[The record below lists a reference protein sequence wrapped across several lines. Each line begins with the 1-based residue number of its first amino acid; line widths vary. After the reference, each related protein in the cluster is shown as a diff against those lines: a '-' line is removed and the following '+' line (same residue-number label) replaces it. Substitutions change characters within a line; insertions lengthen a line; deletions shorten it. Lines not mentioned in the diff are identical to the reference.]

1 MFTFRQLIFLLFF
14 SNMLIFGCKKN
25 QEKKTFF
32 PNNYI
37 LKVKLV
43 ESKVVDKNGIGNEW
57 SFESYIN
64 NQHLNHEIKELSLK
78 GLNKVT
84 IISKAIEND
93 PNHDDIGQ
101 NTIEITPEN
110 IFSFL
115 SKNEVKS
122 DVFVTE
128 KYGDGAGNTASCIF
142 TYNIYFDILSE
153 K

>member
-1 MFTFRQLIFLLFF
+1 MFIIRQLFLLLFF
-14 SNMLIFGCKKN
+14 GNILIIGCKTN
-25 QEKKTFF
+25 EDQKTFF
-32 PNNYI
+32 PNNYL
-37 LKVKLV
+37 LKIKLV

-64 NQHLNHEIKELSLK
+64 NQPLNHQIQELSLK

-84 IISKAIEND
+84 IISRAIEND

-101 NTIEITPEN
+101 NSIEITPEN

-115 SKNEVKS
+115 SKNEIKS
-122 DVFVTE
+122 DVFVYE
-128 KYGDGAGNTASCIF
+128 KYGNGAGNTASCTF
-142 TYNIYFDILSE
+142 TYNIYFDILPE